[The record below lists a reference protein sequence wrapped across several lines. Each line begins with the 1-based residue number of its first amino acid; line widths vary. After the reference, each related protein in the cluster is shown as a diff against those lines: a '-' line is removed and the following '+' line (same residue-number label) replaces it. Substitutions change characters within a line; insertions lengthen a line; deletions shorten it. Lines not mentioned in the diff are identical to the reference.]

1 MKNNGY
7 IIYNDLIKKEL
18 TVNNNKIVGIKVS
31 DVLGGKT
38 LDLPKGTEEF
48 VLCFKCGFKRITINS
63 SETEISSFDCKKQAD
78 KTVYTLRFCPVSVAD
93 SEINIALVYNL
104 KNGKSYMQKHMELS
118 YKKQG
123 TKKIVLDYICFEKI
137 KLTPELKT
145 WSVPEQK
152 NSHIPGFALS
162 LGQPVYMDRFYMGC
176 EFPAALNN
184 IENNTALI
192 RYYSGK
198 ELSQLIGN
206 SRYVSFKSVLG
217 CAESDIF
224 EQVQK
229 AFFAYIKDISK
240 PVKLRRQYNSWYD
253 HMLNITN
260 ENVTSSFLEI
270 DKGLTMS
277 GEDTLDSYV
286 ADDGWN
292 DYTKD
297 FWSFND
303 KFPNELY
310 PFSALSKS
318 LGSDFGL
325 WVGPRG
331 GYTTDTIKFARHIQ
345 KAGNGYVNRT
355 SMDICVA
362 SEKYVNRMSDMM
374 CDFQTRFSLN
384 YFKLDGFAQK
394 PCKNKHHD
402 HITGGYNHAY
412 FYTDVWEKWIRV
424 FERLNDNGPEN
435 FWINLTCYA
444 APSAWYLQW
453 VNSLWMQISND
464 VGFMGDKDK
473 ASDKDRMLSYRD
485 ECYFDFY
492 RTRQFQ
498 FPQRA
503 LYNHDPIY
511 GNEAKVKLSD
521 DKFRDYL
528 FTMATRGTA
537 FWELYYS
544 YNMMNENKWRINYA
558 VLRFIEENI
567 DVLSNSVIFGDRP
580 SANGV
585 YGFSC
590 FNESEGIISVRNSSG
605 KAKTFTFT
613 LDEKIGV
620 TSVFEK
626 SDTYII
632 LPYTE
637 KAYTSSYGYG
647 DSITIDIEP
656 YETKIFH
663 LGKQKKPLE
672 ALYVKARSF
681 TSLEIQFNQTV
692 DISKLRCD
700 GNIIVKSELLADYMT
715 VRLEFAEKFAENNS
729 LVLSAVSDI
738 MGNRADIP
746 VSFVCYP
753 EGELPCLCGKYDFSL
768 KAEINTAEPHA
779 IFTQGDMVNLSLD
792 KDGYLT
798 FTVGDC
804 TVKSATAVKTADRIC
819 AVRERNNVLK
829 LYINGKLDN
838 GVKSNGFCISESEI
852 SVGDD
857 KVMLYDRALGFDET

>member
-1 MKNNGY
+1 MNKVLTVENE
-7 IIYNDLIKKEL
+7 LIKKEL
-18 TVNNNKIVGIKVS
+18 QIRDGRICAATLTDKRNNYTFTCPQGSEELSLTFRYGFFGKCVVS
-31 DVLGGKT
+31 DGNLNIASADSHREGK
-38 LDLPKGTEEF
+38 
-48 VLCFKCGFKRITINS
+48 NS
-63 SETEISSFDCKKQAD
+63 VCSISFA
-78 KTVYTLRFCPVSVAD
+78 PVCVAD
-93 SEINIALVYNL
+93 SEIEITLVYTL
-104 KNGKSYMQKHMELS
+104 EDGKSYIRKRAELCS
-118 YKKQG
+118 IKQG
-123 TKKIVLDYICFEKI
+123 AKRVILDNICFEKI
-137 KLTPELKT
+137 PVASGLKSWT
-145 WSVPEQK
+145 VPEQK
-152 NSHIPGFALS
+152 KSHIPGFALS
-162 LGQPVYMDRFYMGC
+162 LGQPVYLDRLYMGC

-184 IENNTALI
+184 IENGTALI
-192 RYYSGK
+192 RYFSGK
-198 ELSQLIGN
+198 SLSELTANGK
-206 SRYVSFKSVLG
+206 YVSHSGVVG
-217 CAESDIF
+217 CAEGNIF

-240 PVKLRRQYNSWYD
+240 PVRLRRQYNSWYD

-277 GEDTLDSYV
+277 GEPTLDSYV

-292 DYTKD
+292 DYTKG
-297 FWSFND
+297 FWCFND
-303 KFPNELY
+303 KFPHELY

-331 GYTTDTIKFARHIQ
+331 GYTTDTPKFARHIQ
-345 KAGNGYVNRT
+345 KAGNGYVNKNAK
-355 SMDICVA
+355 DICVA
-362 SEKYVNRMSDMM
+362 SEKYVNKMADMM
-374 CDFQTRFSLN
+374 VDFETRFDLN
-384 YFKLDGFAQK
+384 YFKLDGFAQY
-394 PCKNKHHD
+394 PCKNKRHD
-402 HITGGYNHAY
+402 HMTGGYNQAY
-412 FYTDVWEKWIRV
+412 FYTDVWEKWIGV
-424 FERLNDNGPEN
+424 FEKLNANGPEN

-464 VGFMGDKDK
+464 VGFIGDKKVSDKDK
-473 ASDKDRMLSYRD
+473 MLSYRD

-521 DKFRDYL
+521 EEFRDYL

-558 VLRFIEENI
+558 VLRFLEENT

-590 FNESEGIISVRNSSG
+590 FNEKEGIISVRNSSD

-613 LDEKIGV
+613 LDERIGV
-620 TSVFEK
+620 KSAFPK

-647 DSITIDIEP
+647 DSITIDIAP

-672 ALYVKARSF
+672 AVYVKARSF
-681 TSLEIQFNQTV
+681 TSLEVQFNQTV
-692 DISKLRCD
+692 DVSRLHCETNAITKA
-700 GNIIVKSELLADYMT
+700 ELLADYMT
-715 VRLEFAEKFAENNS
+715 VRLEFADSFKEKNN
-729 LVLSAVSDI
+729 LVLSDISDI
-738 MGNRADIP
+738 MGNSTEIP

-753 EGELPCLCGKYDFSL
+753 EGELPCLCNSYDFSI
-768 KAEINTAEPHA
+768 KAEIASAKEIFSQGNQVSLNTDSDNCP
-779 IFTQGDMVNLSLD
+779 V
-792 KDGYLT
+792 

-804 TVKSATAVKTADRIC
+804 TVRSASPVSVGDKVC

-829 LYINGKLDN
+829 IYINGKLDN
-838 GVKSNGFCISESEI
+838 GAKSNGCFIEEEAA
-852 SVGDD
+852 VFAENV
-857 KVMLYDRALGFDET
+857 KLFDRALPFDEA

>member
-1 MKNNGY
+1 MNSCFTIENELIKNDLLIRSGKIEKVTFTDKTNGY
-7 IIYNDLIKKEL
+7 SFTFPEGSEELSLTFRYGLFGKSIVSDCNL
-18 TVNNNKIVGIKVS
+18 TVVSSDCRKVGDEAV
-31 DVLGGKT
+31 
-38 LDLPKGTEEF
+38 
-48 VLCFKCGFKRITINS
+48 C
-63 SETEISSFDCKKQAD
+63 
-78 KTVYTLRFCPVSVAD
+78 TLRFAPVSIAD
-93 SEINIALVYNL
+93 SEIEIALIYSL
-104 KNGKSYMQKHMELS
+104 ENGKSYIRKHIEIS
-118 YKKQG
+118 CKKQG
-123 TKKIVLDYICFEKI
+123 SKKLILDNICFEKI
-137 KLTPELKT
+137 PVASEIKS

-162 LGQPVYMDRFYMGC
+162 LGQPVYLDRLYMGC

-184 IENNTALI
+184 IESNMALVT
-192 RYYSGK
+192 YFSGK
-198 ELSQLIGN
+198 TLSELTADGK
-206 SRYVSFKSVLG
+206 YVSHSSVLG

-240 PVKLRRQYNSWYD
+240 PVRLRRQYNSWYD

-270 DKGLTMS
+270 DKGLNMS
-277 GEDTLDSYV
+277 GEPALDSFV

-292 DYTKD
+292 DYTKG
-297 FWSFND
+297 FWCFND

-331 GYTTDTIKFARHIQ
+331 GYTTDTPKFARHIQ
-345 KAGNGYVNRT
+345 KAGNGYVNKNAK
-355 SMDICVA
+355 DICVA
-362 SEKYVNRMSDMM
+362 SEKYVNLMADMM
-374 CDFQTRFSLN
+374 CDFENRFDLN
-384 YFKLDGFAQK
+384 YFKLDGFAQY
-394 PCKNKHHD
+394 PCKNKRHD
-402 HITGGYNHAY
+402 HMTGGYNQAY
-412 FYTDVWEKWIRV
+412 FYTDVWEKWIGV
-424 FERLNDNGPEN
+424 FEKLNSNGPEN

-464 VGFMGDKDK
+464 VGFMGDKK
-473 ASDKDRMLSYRD
+473 VSDKDRMLSYRD

-521 DKFRDYL
+521 GEFRDYL

-558 VLRFIEENI
+558 VLRFIEENT

-580 SANGV
+580 SKNSV

-590 FNESEGIISVRNSSG
+590 FNEKEGIVSVRNASD
-605 KAKTFTFT
+605 KAKTFTFA

-620 TSVFEK
+620 KSSFPK
-626 SDTYII
+626 SDAYVI

-637 KAYTSSYGYG
+637 SAYTRAYGYG
-647 DSITIDIEP
+647 DTLTIDVAP
-656 YETKIFH
+656 FETKIFH
-663 LGKQKKPLE
+663 FGKQKKPLD
-672 ALYVKARSF
+672 AIYVKARSF
-681 TSLEIQFNQTV
+681 TTLEVQFNQTV
-692 DISKLRCD
+692 NISKLRCD
-700 GNIIVKSELLADYMT
+700 GNKITKAELLADYMT
-715 VRLEFAEKFAENNS
+715 VRLEFAEAFEEKNT
-729 LVLSAVSDI
+729 LVLTDVSDI
-738 MGNRADIP
+738 MGNGADIEICFP
-746 VSFVCYP
+746 CY
-753 EGELPCLCGKYDFSL
+753 EDGKLPCLYGSYDFSIQ
-768 KAEINTAEPHA
+768 AEITSAEET
-779 IFTQGDMVNLSLD
+779 FSQGNQVSLKTD
-792 KDGYLT
+792 AEKRLI

-804 TVKSATAVKTADRIC
+804 TVKSASPVKVGDKVC

-829 LYINGKLDN
+829 LYINGRLDK
-838 GVKSNGFCISESEI
+838 GAKSNGYLIEEENAVFAES
-852 SVGDD
+852 V
-857 KVMLYDRALGFDET
+857 KLFDRALPFDEA